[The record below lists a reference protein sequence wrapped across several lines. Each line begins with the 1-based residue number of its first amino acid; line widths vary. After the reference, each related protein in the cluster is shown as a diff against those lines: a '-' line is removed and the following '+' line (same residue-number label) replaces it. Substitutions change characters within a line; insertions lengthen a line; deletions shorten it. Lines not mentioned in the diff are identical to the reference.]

1 MVKNIKVIEMDVK
14 VVEMDAKMLEMDA
27 EVAESV
33 YSCEKF
39 EKEYALL
46 QENGLKDSELRHA
59 YEQKLASP
67 PLFREYIYAV
77 TAAKF

>member
-1 MVKNIKVIEMDVK
+1 MDVK

-33 YSCEKF
+33 YSREEF

-46 QENGLKDSELRHA
+46 QENGLKDSELQ
-59 YEQKLASP
+59 ECL
-67 PLFREYIYAV
+67 
-77 TAAKF
+77 

>member
-1 MVKNIKVIEMDVK
+1 MDVK
-14 VVEMDAKMLEMDA
+14 VVEMDAKMLEMDAKMLEMDA

>member
-1 MVKNIKVIEMDVK
+1 MKVIEMDVE
-14 VVEMDAKMLEMDA
+14 VLEMDAKMLEMDS

-33 YSCEKF
+33 YNREEFK
-39 EKEYALL
+39 KEYALL

-59 YEQKLASP
+59 YEQKLASS
-67 PLFREYIYAV
+67 PLFREYIYAA

>member
-33 YSCEKF
+33 YSREEF

-46 QENGLKDSELRHA
+46 QKNGLKDRELQ
-59 YEQKLASP
+59 ECL
-67 PLFREYIYAV
+67 
-77 TAAKF
+77 